1 MGPKKKKKNC
11 IKPGYIFIFIVSLS
25 KKKNQLITHFSFT
38 PSLFPWFPCL
48 HDAVDAKRTLP
59 LNLLLFLTM
68 MTFRLLSLMTCAL
81 FNVSCL
87 HDYLSSICSPDN
99 EELADNEEKSH
110 QNSNRTNNRNKVSGK
125 RGVSGKKRAPV
136 VESDEDEV

>member
-1 MGPKKKKKNC
+1 MGPKKKKK
-11 IKPGYIFIFIVSLS
+11 KLYKARLYLYLYRVFIQ
-25 KKKNQLITHFSFT
+25 KKNQLVTHFSFT
-38 PSLFPWFPCL
+38 PSLFPCL

-59 LNLLLFLTM
+59 LNLLLFLTT

-81 FNVSCL
+81 FNISCL

>member
-1 MGPKKKKKNC
+1 MRC
-11 IKPGYIFIFIVSLS
+11 LIFPVF
-25 KKKNQLITHFSFT
+25 
-38 PSLFPWFPCL
+38 
-48 HDAVDAKRTLP
+48 
-59 LNLLLFLTM
+59 
-68 MTFRLLSLMTCAL
+68 
-81 FNVSCL
+81 